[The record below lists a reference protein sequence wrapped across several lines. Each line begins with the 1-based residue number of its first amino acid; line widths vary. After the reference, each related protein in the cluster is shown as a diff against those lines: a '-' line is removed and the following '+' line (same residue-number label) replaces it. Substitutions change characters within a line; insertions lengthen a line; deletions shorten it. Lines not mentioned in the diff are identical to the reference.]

1 MKIKKTP
8 MRRCVI
14 TKERMPKRELIRV
27 VRTPNQ
33 EVIIDLD
40 GKENGRGAYL
50 KKDLEVIKM
59 AKKNQ
64 VLNKHLGVM
73 VTDNI
78 FLQLEEVVNR
88 KR

>member
-1 MKIKKTP
+1 MKIKKVP
-8 MRRCVI
+8 MRRCVV
-14 TKERMPKRELIRV
+14 TKEKMPKRELIRV

-33 EVIIDLD
+33 EVIIDLN

-64 VLNKHLGVM
+64 VLNKHLGVAI
-73 VTDNI
+73 TDNV
-78 FLQLEEVVNR
+78 FLQLEEIINR
-88 KR
+88 ER